1 MPIKLILD
9 TDIGSDVDDAWALA
23 LCLASDEIDLL
34 GVTLV
39 HADLDTRAKVALK
52 MLKLA
57 GRTDIPVYKGISDP
71 LTDGA
76 GCYWGGHE
84 GTDTDFSDIAG
95 LSASDGAVD
104 FILDT
109 ISKHPGEV
117 VVAPIG
123 PLTNVGAAIRRDPE
137 TMRKVR
143 RFAIMG
149 ATYEGEGSEKAG
161 VEHNIRCDPA
171 AAKIVLESGI
181 PATVVGLNV
190 TGKVVIRRDDL
201 KSIKD
206 TAFGG
211 YLAAMTEQLY
221 ELWGRDYTF
230 MHDPLAIATE
240 IDPTLV
246 TTRKM
251 TAEGL
256 GEGKVAFTS
265 DEAGPL
271 DVCVDVDAQRFEQLL
286 QSRVCS
292 LSRRDGKCPAFSE
305 GGV

>member
-1 MPIKLILD
+1 MPIKMILD

-23 LCLASDEIDLL
+23 LCLASPEIDLL

-57 GRTDIPVYKGISDP
+57 GRTDVPVYRGVSNP
-71 LTDGA
+71 LTDGLA
-76 GCYWGGHE
+76 CYWGGHE

-95 LSASDGAVD
+95 LSADDGAVD
-104 FILDT
+104 FILNT
-109 ISKHPGEV
+109 IKKHPGEA

-123 PLTNVGAAIRRDPE
+123 PLTNIAAAIQRDPE

-143 RFAIMG
+143 RLAIMG
-149 ATYEGEGSEKAG
+149 STYGGEGPENAG

-190 TGKVVIRRDDL
+190 TGQVVIRRDDL
-201 KSIKD
+201 EPIKD
-206 TAFGG
+206 TPFGG

-221 ELWGRDYTF
+221 DLWGRDYTF

-251 TAEGL
+251 TAQAL

-265 DEAGPL
+265 DESGSL
-271 DVCVDVDAQRFEQLL
+271 DVCVDVDADRFEKLL
-286 QSRVCS
+286 QSTVGS
-292 LSRRDGKCPAFSE
+292 LSGIVA
-305 GGV
+305 